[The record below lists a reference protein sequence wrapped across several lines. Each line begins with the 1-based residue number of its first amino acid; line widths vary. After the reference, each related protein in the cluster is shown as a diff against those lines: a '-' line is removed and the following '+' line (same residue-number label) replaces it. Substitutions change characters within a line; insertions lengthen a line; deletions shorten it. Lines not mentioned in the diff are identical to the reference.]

1 MRIYKKENP
10 SRNPVF
16 KYKKE
21 SENRVRKLEFSK
33 QRIVQHERWIQKEV
47 QVGTWN
53 FKNENI
59 QEGKSESEPGF

>member
-47 QVGTWN
+47 QVGTWD

-59 QEGKSESEPGF
+59 QKENLSRNPFF